1 MSTRQQKE
9 MCCLRIGHAEY
20 LIPIDNGL
28 KIIQLM
34 RGSIECEIDYRS
46 HPLKYR
52 CTRATE
58 VELRSVSA
66 DQIILL
72 PDTPA
77 VAPRTSV
84 KRLPAP

>member
-9 MCCLRIGHAEY
+9 MCCLRIGFINY
-20 LIPIDNGL
+20 LVPIDSAL
-28 KIIQLM
+28 KIIHLM
-34 RGSIECEIDYRS
+34 RGTVECEIDYSS

-58 VELRSVSA
+58 VELRSITA
-66 DQIILL
+66 DQIVL
-72 PDTPA
+72 PHGAA
-77 VAPRTSV
+77 VAAPRISP

>member
-1 MSTRQQKE
+1 MSVKPQKE
-9 MCCLRIGHAEY
+9 MCVLRIGFAEY
-20 LIPIDNGL
+20 VMPIDSGL

-34 RGSIECEIDYRS
+34 RGSVQCEVEYHS

-58 VELRSVSA
+58 VELRSVTA

-72 PDTPA
+72 SPEPA
-77 VAPRTSV
+77 VPRRSPT
-84 KRLPAP
+84 KCLPAP